1 MGKRGNPSAMTYR
14 EPMPEDCPPVAAQEI
29 TDERVVF
36 RLAKTNPATLD
47 DFRSQ
52 RAINPNA
59 KFNVMECLARG
70 LSVHADRRDSEQAK
84 KLPKFQRCVI
94 CSVRLEAGAGRI
106 QQTFKPSHHT
116 WWPFAGFDIL
126 AHCG

>member
-1 MGKRGNPSAMTYR
+1 
-14 EPMPEDCPPVAAQEI
+14 MPEDCPPIAAQEI
-29 TDERVVF
+29 IAERVVF
-36 RLAKTNPATLD
+36 RLAQTNPATLD

-52 RAINPNA
+52 RSINPSA
-59 KFNVMECLARG
+59 KFSVSECHASG
-70 LSVHADRRDSEQAK
+70 LSVHADRRDSEQTK
-84 KLPKFQRCVI
+84 KLPKFKHCIV

-126 AHCG
+126 AHCGSEAK